1 MQDQAPGLS
10 LEGQVATITLRR
22 PSQHNRIAPE
32 DSTLISDYLSQVT
45 QSDARVLVIT
55 GTGEKTFSSGY
66 TLDALQDHLDSRFED
81 MLDQVEQLPLP
92 TICALNGSVYGGATD
107 LALCCDMRI
116 GVEGSRLMM
125 PASRM
130 GLHYYPEGIRRYV
143 GMLGLA
149 AAKKLFLT
157 ARTIDDHEMLRIG
170 FLNDLVVRDDLAAT
184 VQSYI
189 DDILACESKVLAT
202 MKMDLA
208 ATAYGNADPSVLR
221 SHYQDALVSPELT
234 RRLEARLARK
244 SKVNKN

>member
-1 MQDQAPGLS
+1 
-10 LEGQVATITLRR
+10 
-22 PSQHNRIAPE
+22 
-32 DSTLISDYLSQVT
+32 
-45 QSDARVLVIT
+45 
-55 GTGEKTFSSGY
+55 
-66 TLDALQDHLDSRFED
+66 
-81 MLDQVEQLPLP
+81 
-92 TICALNGSVYGGATD
+92 
-107 LALCCDMRI
+107 
-116 GVEGSRLMM
+116 MM